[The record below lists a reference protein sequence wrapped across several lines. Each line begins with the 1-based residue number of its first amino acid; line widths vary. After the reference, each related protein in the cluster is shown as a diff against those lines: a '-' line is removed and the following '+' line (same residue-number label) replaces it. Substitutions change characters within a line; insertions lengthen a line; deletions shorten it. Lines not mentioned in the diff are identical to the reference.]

1 MTIAVET
8 IACADT
14 IIDSWIVRNQHGR
27 GFDFEKERRDMFK
40 KLDELVDEM
49 YAPRESI
56 EIFKFFAAAAIDIPI
71 NNQEELVRDLIGD
84 VQSWKNNYDKTLRSY
99 PFAAAMAKSIFMVV
113 KVIYNHEVDDE
124 PVG

>member
-8 IACADT
+8 IACANT
-14 IIDSWIVRNQHGR
+14 IIDSWIGRNQQGR

-71 NNQEELVRDLIGD
+71 NNQEELVRDLIVD